1 MKDLNNPDKKV
12 ILVIEDEAPLLE
24 AIKRKL
30 ELGGSSVLTATTTEQ
45 ALSYLQDEKRID
57 LIWLDHYIFGKEP
70 GLLFVAELKN
80 SPKWKSIPI
89 FVVSNAAGAEKKQAY
104 LSLGVDK
111 YYAKVDYRL
120 DQLVKDIQIFL
131 AEKKE

>member
-1 MKDLNNPDKKV
+1 MKNSAERKV
-12 ILVIEDEAPLLE
+12 ILVIEDEVPLLE

-30 ELGGSSVLTATTTEQ
+30 ELVGFDVLTAVTTGQ
-45 ALSYLQDEKRID
+45 SLSYLQDVKRVD
-57 LIWLDHYIFGKEP
+57 LIWLDHYLFGKEP

-80 SPKWKSIPI
+80 DPKWKTIPI
-89 FVVSNAAGAEKKQAY
+89 FVVSNASGAEQKHAY

-120 DQLVKDIQIFL
+120 DQLVKDIQGFL

>member
-1 MKDLNNPDKKV
+1 MKDLSNPDKKV

-30 ELGGSSVLTATTTEQ
+30 ELGGSSVLAADTTEQ
-45 ALSYLQDEKRID
+45 ALSYLQDGERVD
-57 LIWLDHYIFGKEP
+57 LIWLDHYLFGKEP
-70 GLLFVAELKN
+70 GFLFVAELKN

-89 FVVSNAAGAEKKQAY
+89 FVVSNASGAEKKQAY

-120 DQLVKDIQIFL
+120 DQLVKDIQGFL
-131 AEKKE
+131 AETKE